1 MNSNIS
7 KYVSMS
13 SYVLMGISALATI
26 LFYTGIIT
34 ESLFLIWAYF
44 LFFIAVASTLVFSFM
59 RIFSSAKSAKQGL
72 MSLGILV
79 ILVFIAWLIASP
91 EIPQFL
97 GVEEFNVT
105 PAISR
110 NVGTVL
116 VITYILF
123 IVAIGS
129 MLYYAVKNMF
139 S

>member
-1 MNSNIS
+1 
-7 KYVSMS
+7 MS
-13 SYVLMGISALATI
+13 SYVLMGISALAAI
-26 LFYTGIIT
+26 LFYMGAIS

-44 LFFIAVASTLVFSFM
+44 LFFVAVAATVSFSFM

-72 MSLGILV
+72 MSLGIMV

-97 GVEEFNVT
+97 GVDDFNIT

-116 VITYILF
+116 IVTYMLF

-129 MLYYAVKNMF
+129 MFYNAVKNIF

>member
-1 MNSNIS
+1 
-7 KYVSMS
+7 MS

-26 LFYTGIIT
+26 LFYAGTIT

-44 LFFIAVASTLVFSFM
+44 LFFIAVASTLVFSFVK
-59 RIFSSAKSAKQGL
+59 IFSSAKSAKQGL

-116 VITYILF
+116 IVTYILF

>member
-1 MNSNIS
+1 
-7 KYVSMS
+7 MS

-26 LFYTGIIT
+26 LFYAGTIT

-116 VITYILF
+116 IVTYILF